1 MMYVHVQGS
10 TWATNEQKY
19 YKKKIENHQNIW
31 QYIISFHNKCSKN
44 VFGGGGGE
52 AVSNSYVQ

>member
-1 MMYVHVQGS
+1 MYVHVQGS

-44 VFGGGGGE
+44 VFGGGGGGGGGCK
-52 AVSNSYVQ
+52 